1 MYKDNQNH
9 KQLTEQPLFC
19 GTRRQLSQCGCSNVD
34 SNNMHLC
41 EDGKVLIAKDQSV
54 TIHQET
60 SMLLLY
66 LLVYCPKPLFVLS
79 PKQQKIGKDSLS
91 YLPSPQK
98 KFSKLH
104 ETPPMYQ
111 NMVCK
116 NIGILFHDQIVW
128 VNITGPAI
136 TARLNLPMEFP
147 FLPHL
152 SFQGEGKGCSYA

>member
-1 MYKDNQNH
+1 MYKVNQNH
-9 KQLTEQPLFC
+9 KQLTEQ
-19 GTRRQLSQCGCSNVD
+19 LSPAGLGVSWVD
-34 SNNMHLC
+34 VDAMLIAITCIHC

-66 LLVYCPKPLFVLS
+66 LLAYCPKPLFILS
-79 PKQQKIGKDSLS
+79 PKQQQIGKDSLS
-91 YLPSPQK
+91 YLPPHQK

-104 ETPPMYQ
+104 EMPPMYQ

-147 FLPHL
+147 FFPHL